1 MHMYW
6 RVIEELK
13 YLGEIW
19 AINDPA
25 ISRRYKL
32 WTQRHADS
40 INMVFM
46 NKRDL
51 KPDWRVFCPGTDS
64 IH

>member
-13 YLGEIW
+13 YLGELW
-19 AINDPA
+19 QINDPA
-25 ISRRYKL
+25 ISRCYKL
-32 WTQRHADS
+32 WMQRHTDS

-46 NKRDL
+46 NNRDL
-51 KPDWRVFCPGTDS
+51 TSDWRFFYPGTNS